1 MSDTARLWG
10 WLCATV
16 GEHPPPH
23 RPPFPRPVRVN
34 KREGIESQPGPPSPP
49 SSRPPTHFYRGL
61 VEYLSPSLHTK
72 TGTFHFLFPGEYRPT
87 VVRIPQR
94 RHGYPGKP
102 TSEKMSP
109 KFSRH
114 RTFSLWPS
122 TPGKRFV
129 CRTQNE
135 TKSSATSPAVLSLS
149 WQ

>member
-87 VVRIPQR
+87 VVRIPSPFASKGLPSPSDGLNPPETQI
-94 RHGYPGKP
+94 KP
-102 TSEKMSP
+102 LPPRSIPEAT
-109 KFSRH
+109 
-114 RTFSLWPS
+114 LPS
-122 TPGKRFV
+122 VLVASGA
-129 CRTQNE
+129 QA
-135 TKSSATSPAVLSLS
+135 SSCG
-149 WQ
+149 